1 MGPSSLAVRLKI
13 LHKRRHHLRRE
24 LRHFQTLPED
34 CVFGSVREEVQKLF
48 QTAQLRFADMLR
60 ESRRLAELTA
70 ELYEI
75 LVHLLAEAITLPVLQ
90 ERLLTLEAYLLG

>member
-1 MGPSSLAVRLKI
+1 
-13 LHKRRHHLRRE
+13 
-24 LRHFQTLPED
+24 
-34 CVFGSVREEVQKLF
+34 
-48 QTAQLRFADMLR
+48 MLR